1 MKNLN
6 FILLGLA
13 FMGIFTFTSCGE
25 DPEPE
30 PEIVNIVETAQASD
44 NLSMLVDA
52 LVAADLVDVLNG
64 DGPFTVFAPTNT
76 AFQDLLDT
84 NPDWDTVED
93 IDKATLTSVLLFHVL
108 GGSIMSSDLSDS
120 YVTTNSVGPN
130 DEPVVLQIDVTGG
143 VKFNGTAEPVTTDVE
158 TTNGVV
164 HIIDEV
170 MLPPNVVTLAIN
182 NPTNFSILVAALTRA
197 DLNTMYA
204 TILQNPGP
212 FTVFAPTDQAFIDLL
227 NSNPD
232 WSTLDDIPVATLEA
246 VLNYHVIQNA
256 NVQADQLTDGAAVTT
271 LGGSDLTIDLSDGA
285 KLSTTSG
292 QSVDIILTDVQGT
305 NGVIHAIDTV
315 LLP

>member
-13 FMGIFTFTSCGE
+13 FMGIFTFTSCEE

-30 PEIVNIVETAQASD
+30 PEIVNIVETAQGAD

-76 AFQDLLDT
+76 AFQTLLDS
-84 NPDWDTVED
+84 NPDWNAVED

-108 GGSIMSSDLSDS
+108 GGSIKAADLTDS
-120 YVTTNSVGPN
+120 YVTTNSVGPE

-182 NPTNFSILVAALTRA
+182 NPSNFSILVAALTRA

-204 TILQNPGP
+204 DILQNPGP